1 MARTTRTKA
10 AATEVAEVETPAG
23 DVVTEEVAAPTE
35 VVEADT
41 TEEAAE
47 AIAEATEGDPEA
59 ASETGEAVE
68 ETPSEAI
75 LLDAS
80 YDADVKAA
88 WEAVNVFVRVA
99 SLDHAPTIEFRAGP
113 TGIRGRMAC
122 PCGRHSYFAD
132 ATVEEG
138 QELPTL
144 PPPVKAALIRHAKRA
159 QGKAMQVIKNSP
171 DLLAAV
177 KSLPEVESAESTPAE
192 PVEA

>member
-35 VVEADT
+35 VVEVAT
-41 TEEAAE
+41 AEEATE

-59 ASETGEAVE
+59 AAETGEPVE
-68 ETPSEAI
+68 EEPSESVL
-75 LLDAS
+75 LLDAGEI
-80 YDADVKAA
+80 DADVKAA

-99 SLDHAPTIEFRAGP
+99 SLDHAPTIEFRAGSN
-113 TGIRGRMAC
+113 GIRGRMAC

-132 ATVEEG
+132 VTEADGKPV
-138 QELPTL
+138 LPA
-144 PPPVKAALIRHAKRA
+144 PVKAALIRHAKRA